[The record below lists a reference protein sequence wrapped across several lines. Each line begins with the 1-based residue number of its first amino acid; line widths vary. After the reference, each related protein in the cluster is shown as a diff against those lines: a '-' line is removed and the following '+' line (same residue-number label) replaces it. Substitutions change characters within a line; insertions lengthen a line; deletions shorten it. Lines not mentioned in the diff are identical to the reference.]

1 MKAKLHKMV
10 SGYILSLNGDIDD
23 PYAIVNEELAE
34 DYGWYKLSLENCQ
47 AIERGYDL
55 DELAMG
61 YDLYENI
68 NFVGQMRAYKAGFQ
82 KALELMGD
90 KIFTLDDIHTIFIMG
105 ATDPF
110 CVDQDQISDITR
122 IVSQRTNKKIVWL
135 SGDCRQYKKS
145 IPDSVYFP
153 FWLAIRENF
162 ELPPQQRPFRFSCLN
177 RRPAK
182 HRDHVMN
189 TLQQKNLIDLELD
202 VLSIRYQSNS
212 ASFATHP
219 DDWPNDHSIAHPAY
233 QAHLNIVT
241 ETVPWERGIITEKT
255 TKMFESETAGIMYN
269 SPASLE
275 VLRELGFEI
284 DYVDHACLNDITPIV
299 DLLTQLQDP
308 KDCES
313 WYWQH
318 VRHHQH
324 NRRQFVS
331 SAWADLFDPWF
342 KQQLANI

>member
-1 MKAKLHKMV
+1 MV
-10 SGYILSLNGDIDD
+10 SRTFTQIIEMPNHYNFLIQGPQTNWETDTFEKTVLSLGHKVKTYQRFFPEHSAILGGFLGIIDRQLDQQHVRYDDHLAAADRLAKKLLDI
-23 PYAIVNEELAE
+23 PESV
-34 DYGWYKLSLENCQ
+34 
-47 AIERGYDL
+47 
-55 DELAMG
+55 
-61 YDLYENI
+61 
-68 NFVGQMRAYKAGFQ
+68 
-82 KALELMGD
+82 
-90 KIFTLDDIHTIFIMG
+90 IFIMG

-110 CVDQDQISDITR
+110 CLESDQISDITR
-122 IVSQRTNKKIVWL
+122 IIAQKTNKKIIWL
-135 SGDCRQYKKS
+135 SGDCREYQQS
-145 IPDSVYFP
+145 IPHSVYFP

-162 ELPPQQRPFRFSCLN
+162 EAPPQQRSFRFSCLN
-177 RRPAK
+177 RRPAR

-189 TLQQKNLIDLELD
+189 TLQKKNLISLKLD
-202 VLSIRYQSNS
+202 VLSIRYQSNLTS
-212 ASFATHP
+212 LATHP

-275 VLRELGFEI
+275 VLKELGFEI
-284 DYVDHACLNDITPIV
+284 DYVDHASLNDITPIV

-308 KDCES
+308 QDCVS

-318 VRHHQH
+318 IKHHRH
-324 NRRQFVS
+324 NRQQFVS
-331 SAWADLFDPWF
+331 SAWADRFDAWF